1 MIHPAVAAA
10 HAQRAANR
18 VAVPPVSGP
27 PIPQV
32 TAADNG
38 IYSIMAQHMPNNN
51 SAQAPNPGAVLSR
64 VHLGV
69 YALHTPHNF
78 GIC

>member
-1 MIHPAVAAA
+1 MIYPVVAAA
-10 HAQRAANR
+10 HAQRAANL

-32 TAADNG
+32 TAAVNG
-38 IYSIMAQHMPNNN
+38 IYSIMPQYMPNNN
-51 SAQAPNPGAVLSR
+51 SAQAPQPGVVLSR

-69 YALHTPHNF
+69 YALYTLYHF